1 METVIYAISALS
13 FLWGLAVLARA
24 ILSWFNLRPDNPV
37 LRFLDEIT
45 DPILAPLR
53 RVIPAAGGLDFA
65 PMVAILILWW
75 VIPMLLQW
83 WANSLD

>member
-1 METVIYAISALS
+1 VETVIYVISVIS
-13 FLWGLAVLARA
+13 FLWGIAIFVRS

-37 LRFLDEIT
+37 VRVLDEVT

-53 RVIPAAGGLDFA
+53 RVIPTAGGIDFA
-65 PMVAILILWW
+65 PMAAVLILWW
-75 VIPMLLQW
+75 VVPMLLQL

>member
-1 METVIYAISALS
+1 LENVIVGIDILCR
-13 FLWGLAVLARA
+13 LWGFAVVVRA
-24 ILSWFNLRPDNPV
+24 VLSWFNLRPDNPV
-37 LRFLDEIT
+37 VRFLDEVT

-53 RVIPAAGGLDFA
+53 RVIPTAGGIDFA

-75 VIPMLLQW
+75 GVPMLLQL

>member
-1 METVIYAISALS
+1 MDTVILVILILCRLLA
-13 FLWGLAVLARA
+13 LAVVARA

-37 LRFLDEIT
+37 VRVLNEIT

-53 RVIPAAGGLDFA
+53 RVIPTAGGIDFA
-65 PMVAILILWW
+65 PMAAVLILWW
-75 VIPMLLQW
+75 VVPMLLQV